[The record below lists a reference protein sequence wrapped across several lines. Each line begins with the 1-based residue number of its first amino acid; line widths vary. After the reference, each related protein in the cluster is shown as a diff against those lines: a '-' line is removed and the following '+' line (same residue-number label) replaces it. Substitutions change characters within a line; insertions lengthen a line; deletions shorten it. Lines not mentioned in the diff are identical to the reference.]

1 MDEIKWL
8 EIAVNTTPDRLDE
21 VCARLAAAGMDSVV
35 IEDEGEFLTFLEQN
49 RQYWDYVD
57 QELLDRMRGVT
68 RVKFYVTDDGDGRE
82 QLEQYTRGLGWEY
95 TVTPLTDNDWAYSWQ
110 KYYKPLEI
118 GSRLYV
124 VPQWMREEPVPAG
137 RVPFYLN
144 PGLTFGT
151 GSHASTQLCL
161 EGVEAHTRAGRAV
174 LDLGCGS
181 GILSIAALC
190 LGAGEAVAVDIDPKA
205 VDVAYENAALNGI
218 GRDRYTVR
226 AGDVLSDRGLAAELA
241 RRKYHLVLANIVADV
256 IIPLAPQIPAL
267 LEEDGVFLCSGI
279 IDTRTRE
286 VEAALARNGLTVTR
300 KREKN
305 GWAAL
310 EARGNSG
317 PGHTNTL
324 EKGAQLL

>member
-1 MDEIKWL
+1 MAEIKWL
-8 EIAVNTTPDRLDE
+8 EVTVSTTPGQLDQ
-21 VCARLAAAGMDSVV
+21 VCAKLAAAGMDGLV
-35 IEDEGEFLTFLEQN
+35 IEDEQDFLRFLEEN

-57 QELLDRMRGVT
+57 QELLDRMKGAA
-68 RVKFYVTDDGDGRE
+68 RVKFYVTDDEDGRK
-82 QLEQYTRGLGWEY
+82 QLEQYTRGLDWEY
-95 TVTPLTDNDWAYSWQ
+95 SAVPLAENDWAYSWQ

-118 GSRLYV
+118 GKRLYV
-124 VPQWMREEPVPAG
+124 VPEWMREEPVPAG

-161 EGVEAHTRAGRAV
+161 EGVEEHTRSGRDV

-190 LGAGEAVAVDIDPKA
+190 LGAGTAAAVDIDPKA

-226 AGDVLSDRGLAAELA
+226 AGNVLADRELARELA

-256 IIPLAPQIPAL
+256 IIPLSVQVPGL

-279 IDTRTRE
+279 IDTRAYE
-286 VEAALARNGLTVTR
+286 VEAALKKAGLTLTGR
-300 KREKN
+300 REKN
-305 GWAAL
+305 GWVAL
-310 EARGNSG
+310 EAV
-317 PGHTNTL
+317 L
-324 EKGAQLL
+324 

>member
-8 EIAVNTTPDRLDE
+8 EVAVNTVPEKLDE
-21 VCARLAAAGMDSVV
+21 VTAKLASAGMDSIV
-35 IEDEGEFLTFLEQN
+35 IEDEQDFLSFLEQN

-57 QELLDRMRGVT
+57 QELLDRMKGVT
-68 RVKFYVTDDGDGRE
+68 RVKFYVTDDEEGRA
-82 QLEQYTRGLGWEY
+82 QLARYTHGLEEEY
-95 TVTPLTDNDWAYSWQ
+95 TTTPLADNDWAYSWQ

-118 GSRLYV
+118 GARLYV
-124 VPQWMREEPVPAG
+124 VPQWLREEPVPAG
-137 RVPFYLN
+137 RTPLYLD

-161 EGVEAHTRAGRAV
+161 EGVEEHTAPGASV

-190 LGAGEAVAVDIDPKA
+190 LGAGSALGVDIDPKA

-218 GRDRYTVR
+218 GKDRYTVR
-226 AGDVLSDRGLAAELA
+226 AGNVLSDPALARELA
-241 RRKYHLVLANIVADV
+241 QRKYRLVLANIVADV
-256 IIPLAPQIPAL
+256 IIPLAPQVPGL

-279 IDTRTRE
+279 IGTRTGE
-286 VEAALARNGLTVTR
+286 VEEALKKAGLTVIK

-310 EARGNSG
+310 EA
-317 PGHTNTL
+317 TL
-324 EKGAQLL
+324 

>member
-8 EIAVNTTPDRLDE
+8 EIAVNTTPDKLDE
-21 VCARLAAAGMDSVV
+21 VCARLAAAGMDSLV

-49 RQYWDYVD
+49 RQCWDYVD
-57 QELLDRMRGVT
+57 QELLDRMRGAA
-68 RVKFYVTDDGDGRE
+68 RVKFYVTDDDDGHA
-82 QLEQYTRGLGWEY
+82 QLEQYTRGLNCEY
-95 TVTPLTDNDWAYSWQ
+95 TAAPLADNDWAYSWQ

-118 GSRLYV
+118 GRRLYV
-124 VPQWMREEPVPAG
+124 VPQWMREEPVPHG

-161 EGVEAHTRAGRAV
+161 EGVEEHTVPGRDV

-190 LGAGEAVAVDIDPKA
+190 LGAKSAVAVDIDPKA

-218 GRDRYTVR
+218 GKDRYTVR
-226 AGDVLSDRGLAAELA
+226 AGNVLSDTALAVELA
-241 RRKYHLVLANIVADV
+241 RKRYHLVLANIVADV
-256 IIPLAPQIPAL
+256 IIPLAPQAPGL
-267 LEEDGVFLCSGI
+267 LEEDGIFLCSGI
-279 IDTRTRE
+279 IDVRAGE
-286 VEAALARNGLTVTR
+286 VEAALKRAGLTVTG

-310 EARGNSG
+310 EARR
-317 PGHTNTL
+317 
-324 EKGAQLL
+324 